1 MRFFKVMVRLG
12 HVGKHHKS
20 RETYLYIKAD
30 SILKAMAIAKRTPA
44 VKHSL
49 MPLKA
54 IEITEEEYKQGRLD
68 DPYDK
73 AMDQLNHGV
82 KL

>member
-1 MRFFKVMVRLG
+1 MRYFKAMVQLG
-12 HVGKHHKS
+12 HVGNHKT

-44 VKHSL
+44 VKHSK
-49 MPLKA
+49 MPLNVV
-54 IEITEEEYKQGRLD
+54 EITEEEFIEGRKK